1 MSSYDDL
8 PILDYGERGV
18 VTVAANA
25 EGVASLAVQTFATA
39 LTTAWS
45 SRGQAAIAL
54 SGGSTPKRM
63 GELLAH
69 SDFPAPAAWQHLH
82 IFWGDERWVPL
93 DSDESNAGVAM
104 RAFLTKVPIPAEH
117 IHPVYE
123 PNLDEAQGAALYQAL
138 VEEIVPAVDG
148 VPAFDLI
155 FLGMGDDGHTASLFP
170 HTAGLA
176 VHDRHVSPNVVEK
189 LNTTR
194 ITFTTPLLNGA
205 REVVF
210 LVTGSGKASRLKEVL
225 EGPIESDR
233 LPSQLIRPTHGSLR
247 WLVDQG
253 ATSELSGGP
262 YRE

>member
-1 MSSYDDL
+1 MSYDDL
-8 PILDYGERGV
+8 PILDYGDRGV

-25 EGVASLAVQTFATA
+25 EGVANLAVQAFATA
-39 LTTAWS
+39 LTTAWT

-69 SDFPAPAAWQHLH
+69 SDFPVPEAWEHLD

-93 DSDESNAGVAM
+93 DSDESNAGVAL
-104 RAFLTKVPIPAEH
+104 RTFLTKVPIPVEN
-117 IHPVYE
+117 IHPMYDLE
-123 PNLDEAQGAALYQAL
+123 LDEAQAAAVYQAL
-138 VEEIVPAVDG
+138 IEEIVPAVDG

-170 HTAGLA
+170 NSAGLGIR
-176 VHDRHVSPNVVEK
+176 DRHVAPNHVEK
-189 LNTTR
+189 LDATR
-194 ITFTTPLLNGA
+194 ITFTTTLLNGA

-210 LVTGSGKASRLKEVL
+210 LVTGSGKAARLKEVL
-225 EGPIESDR
+225 EGPLETDR
-233 LPSQLIRPTHGSLR
+233 LPSQLVRPSHGSLR

-253 ATSELSGGP
+253 AANELSGGP
-262 YRE
+262 FRE